1 VVLKV
6 WWVFFLKFYTQK
18 TKFPKISEFLCRH
31 GAKIRQKKKKKNK
44 NTLVPAGCKNIAGF
58 LKVSTFF
65 SDRLSNL
72 ANPSFG
78 SRPVW
83 LSPN

>member
-31 GAKIRQKKKKKNK
+31 GAKIRQKKKKKKEK
-44 NTLVPAGCKNIAGF
+44 NAGSGRLPKYSRILKIFYF
-58 LKVSTFF
+58 LF
-65 SDRLSNL
+65 
-72 ANPSFG
+72 
-78 SRPVW
+78 
-83 LSPN
+83 